1 MSSTNRFRKYESGY
15 QKRKKKQRI
24 DELTQSQKGAMD
36 RFIIKE
42 SNVLS
47 GNEAVDQGPA
57 LDSNIENDLRD
68 GLTGT
73 KNNVEVQEVP
83 INNINVETDNDGDNS
98 ENIGDSFRPDIFDPR
113 YWDSLNPKQID
124 ILAQKGPRRDL
135 SI

>member
-1 MSSTNRFRKYESGY
+1 MPSTNRFRKYESGY

-24 DELTQSQKGAMD
+24 EELTRSQKGAMD

-73 KNNVEVQEVP
+73 KNNAEVQEVP
-83 INNINVETDNDGDNS
+83 INNIM
-98 ENIGDSFRPDIFDPR
+98 
-113 YWDSLNPKQID
+113 LKQIMMVITVR
-124 ILAQKGPRRDL
+124 ILVIL
-135 SI
+135 FSLIYLI

>member
-1 MSSTNRFRKYESGY
+1 MSSTNQFRKYESGC

-24 DELTQSQKGAMD
+24 EELTQSQKEAMD

-68 GLTGT
+68 GQTGT
-73 KNNVEVQEVP
+73 ENNAEVQEVP

-98 ENIGDSFRPDIFDPR
+98 ENIGDSFQHDIFDPR
-113 YWDSLNPKQID
+113 YWN
-124 ILAQKGPRRDL
+124 
-135 SI
+135 

>member
-1 MSSTNRFRKYESGY
+1 MSSTNRFRKYELGY
-15 QKRKKKQRI
+15 QKRRKKQRI
-24 DELTQSQKGAMD
+24 EELTQSQEGALD

-73 KNNVEVQEVP
+73 KNNAEVQEVP
-83 INNINVETDNDGDNS
+83 INNINVETDNEVITVRILVILFSMIYLIQD
-98 ENIGDSFRPDIFDPR
+98 IGIDLI
-113 YWDSLNPKQID
+113 LN
-124 ILAQKGPRRDL
+124 R
-135 SI
+135 

>member
-15 QKRKKKQRI
+15 QKRKKKQI
-24 DELTQSQKGAMD
+24 IELTRSQKGAMD

-68 GLTGT
+68 GRIE
-73 KNNVEVQEVP
+73 NNAKVQEVP

-98 ENIGDSFRPDIFDPR
+98 ENIGDSF
-113 YWDSLNPKQID
+113 
-124 ILAQKGPRRDL
+124 
-135 SI
+135 

>member
-15 QKRKKKQRI
+15 QKRRKKQRI
-24 DELTQSQKGAMD
+24 EELTHSQEGAPD

-68 GLTGT
+68 GQTGT
-73 KNNVEVQEVP
+73 ENNAEVQEVP

-98 ENIGDSFRPDIFDPR
+98 ENIGDSFQPDIFDPR
-113 YWDSLNPKQID
+113 YWDSLNPK
-124 ILAQKGPRRDL
+124 
-135 SI
+135 